1 MIRTQ
6 TAALRGLLALS
17 VLVVGSGT
25 AAQAQTAGSPATCS
39 EVLQRCLKH
48 ADIASPHPGQT
59 RWTSAPVAPENRI
72 TREQCQREMQQA
84 RSSGLW
90 PGHYGSKPIK
100 CK

>member
-6 TAALRGLLALS
+6 IAALRGLLAMS

-25 AAQAQTAGSPATCS
+25 AAQAQTAGVPVTWS
-39 EVLQRCLKH
+39 EILQRCLKH
-48 ADIASPHPGQT
+48 ADIASPHSGQT
-59 RWTSAPVAPENRI
+59 RWPTVPVAPENRI